1 MLIKLTWNLI
11 DGLRSRFSTLFTIQ
25 TMQVLGWAKNSI
37 HVYQIQSGTD
47 MSICTSLRQ
56 VSTRKQLHMYIQ
68 FCLVPSPIWV
78 AKTQVWPAR
87 VMQSWFLK
95 CLASCTLPEGHPNT
109 SLYVTHWQG
118 TAEFLT
124 FFMHAVVLG
133 WLVARSIWRLTQYSF
148 YVFAIVPLLSLP
160 NVHGLTMS
168 WPEPRLHV
176 YDHVRQHSAPWP
188 LTKTLL
194 KGNLEH

>member
-1 MLIKLTWNLI
+1 M
-11 DGLRSRFSTLFTIQ
+11 
-25 TMQVLGWAKNSI
+25 
-37 HVYQIQSGTD
+37 
-47 MSICTSLRQ
+47 
-56 VSTRKQLHMYIQ
+56 STRKQLHMYIQ

-95 CLASCTLPEGHPNT
+95 CLASCTLPEGHPDT

-133 WLVARSIWRLTQYSF
+133 WLVARSIWRLTQFSF
-148 YVFAIVPLLSLP
+148 IVFAIVPLLALSKC
-160 NVHGLTMS
+160 
-168 WPEPRLHV
+168 
-176 YDHVRQHSAPWP
+176 PWP
-188 LTKTLL
+188 HYVMAGAQTACLWSSCMPTFCNMALDQNITKRKSRALRMQI
-194 KGNLEH
+194 